1 MTDKQKLFVA
11 SYLSNGL
18 NATQAAVQAG
28 YSERTARQIGARL
41 LSNANI
47 KNAITEKLQE
57 VDSKAICQTEE
68 ILKFLS
74 SVMRGE
80 VVESVPAQIGTGK
93 GYFHAELLNKPPS
106 IKDRLK
112 AVELL
117 GKFLTISDDDK
128 MSDDDIVI
136 ILPQKNPKI

>member
-1 MTDKQKLFVA
+1 MTDKQKLFV
-11 SYLSNGL
+11 SFYLSNGL

-41 LSNANI
+41 LSNVDV

-74 SVMRGE
+74 AVVRGE

-93 GYFHAELLNKPPS
+93 GFFHAELLNKPPS
-106 IKDRLK
+106 VKDRIN
-112 AVELL
+112 AAALL
-117 GKFLTISDDDK
+117 SRLLTISDSDK
-128 MSDDDIVI
+128 SDDETLI